1 MPSFQVIQ
9 ATGKRRLIS
18 DAKRGGHNEVTIHW
32 ETIYT
37 PSIDIVPECARLLI
51 EAIVHGPW
59 GEDMAQDGSLPDWAE
74 VVGSTEDLDDAYGEC
89 PGHPDHKGVCVVAW
103 YSPKHQEWR
112 FAEATGLTFGLSSA
126 VLSFNRWP
134 ALMIAI
140 ARRCMALLSTN
151 FFDDFFTEDIA
162 ESAQAAREHLVTC
175 AAACGAKFGDP
186 KSWPPGQHRTF
197 TGVEAHLDWVASEG
211 VITLSPKRECVE
223 GIQIEASARLSAKS
237 CTSGQASKL
246 RGKCGWVGAN
256 SFAKIGRIGL
266 AALKQRQY
274 WETKKGISEGS
285 RLEDALKLLRDFLP
299 IVPPRNIGLWKE
311 NLPPVVVYSDAA
323 WPSDRDGEKLRVIP
337 RIGWVIFV
345 PGSKPVGF
353 SFVVNNSITD
363 HLRDRVQQITA
374 MEAFAPIAAMH
385 TTPHLF
391 QGREILWFVDN
402 EGAVSSLIR
411 GAARVEDID
420 QVAALTTVKQATL
433 KASIWFEWIDSDSNP
448 SDGLSR
454 DGVVDPWTVD
464 QGWEL
469 TDLGSPDWSHIF
481 ADSAWAKLIRELNL

>member
-1 MPSFQVIQ
+1 
-9 ATGKRRLIS
+9 
-18 DAKRGGHNEVTIHW
+18 
-32 ETIYT
+32 
-37 PSIDIVPECARLLI
+37 
-51 EAIVHGPW
+51 
-59 GEDMAQDGSLPDWAE
+59 MAQDGSLPDWAE

-266 AALKQRQY
+266 AALKQRQ
-274 WETKKGISEGS
+274 
-285 RLEDALKLLRDFLP
+285 
-299 IVPPRNIGLWKE
+299 
-311 NLPPVVVYSDAA
+311 
-323 WPSDRDGEKLRVIP
+323 
-337 RIGWVIFV
+337 
-345 PGSKPVGF
+345 
-353 SFVVNNSITD
+353 
-363 HLRDRVQQITA
+363 
-374 MEAFAPIAAMH
+374 
-385 TTPHLF
+385 
-391 QGREILWFVDN
+391 
-402 EGAVSSLIR
+402 
-411 GAARVEDID
+411 
-420 QVAALTTVKQATL
+420 
-433 KASIWFEWIDSDSNP
+433 
-448 SDGLSR
+448 
-454 DGVVDPWTVD
+454 
-464 QGWEL
+464 
-469 TDLGSPDWSHIF
+469 
-481 ADSAWAKLIRELNL
+481 